1 MIFRLWE
8 VKKMTL
14 EDWSENFSENLLTL
28 LKDRRMSQHELAR
41 ASGISVGSISSYI
54 NKNSLP
60 GIKAV
65 INLAFVLDVDVNEL
79 IDFGDVIE

>member
-1 MIFRLWE
+1 
-8 VKKMTL
+8 
-14 EDWSENFSENLLTL
+14 
-28 LKDRRMSQHELAR
+28 MSQHELAR